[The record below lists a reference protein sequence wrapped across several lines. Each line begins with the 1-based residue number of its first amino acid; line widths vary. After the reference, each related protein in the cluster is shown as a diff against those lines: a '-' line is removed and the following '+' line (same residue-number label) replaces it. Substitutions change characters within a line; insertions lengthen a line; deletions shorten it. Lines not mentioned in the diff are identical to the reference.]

1 MATQPIPKKN
11 EEEVDLGSLFLIIG
25 KGISNFFTFLGSIFK
40 GIFHAIVTALIFIK
54 SNLIKI
60 GIATGIGLIV
70 GVLLE
75 VNEGKRFGSDLL
87 VSPNFKSASQ
97 LYNNIHFYNDLVR
110 QKDTATIQ
118 KVFNIDKQTAASLK
132 KFSITPIV
140 DKNDIINAYNDFVLE
155 VDTTTVK
162 SYSFEDFEAS
172 FKVTDYNVHKIQ
184 VISEKNDV
192 FSKLQEPILNAVIQ
206 NKYFNKVKELTN
218 ENLDRTDAL
227 LRANLMQIDSLRLVY
242 MKVLLEEAKK
252 QTSGTSIDL
261 GGTKRT
267 TKELELFETSTKL
280 NTKLEDAVSEKS
292 KKYEVVNIIS
302 SFQPIGYEIKGI
314 SQNKGVIYAFF
325 GFIGMVTLLL
335 LIQLNTFLNNYK
347 K

>member
-227 LRANLMQIDSLRLVY
+227 LRANLTQIDSLRLVY

-280 NTKLEDAVSEKS
+280 NAKLEDAVSEKS

-302 SFQPIGYEIKGI
+302 NFQPIGYEIKGI

-335 LIQLNTFLNNYK
+335 LIQLNNFLNNYK